1 MKKTVVLCVLDGF
14 GCAKDGPQNA
24 LTQAHMPHWSALWKE
39 FPHTLLQ
46 ASDHFVGLP
55 DGQMGN
61 SEVGHMTIGAG
72 RVILQDL
79 PRVSHAFASGA
90 ITGHQ
95 TLNEAIARLKE
106 TGGVFHVAGLLSP
119 GGVHSHMDHLK
130 ALTAYLTSQG
140 VKVALHAFL
149 DGRDTPP
156 QSALGYLR
164 EFLPFLKECPGATL
178 ATLGGRYFGMD
189 RDKRWDRVEKA
200 YQVLLGKAPATSL
213 SPEAY
218 IAQQYE
224 QEISDEFIPPMAFG
238 AYDGIKAS
246 DAFVMVNFRADRVR
260 QLLSALFVEDFSG
273 FERSAPLHLVG
284 QFGMSSY
291 SATLDGVL
299 ATLVT
304 NENVEESVGEVISKA
319 GMTQL
324 RLAETEKYA
333 HVTFFFNGGRE
344 DPFSGEDRHLI
355 PSPQVATYDLQ
366 PEMSAP
372 EVTDYLCEAITSNR
386 YDLIVV
392 NYANT
397 DMVGHT
403 GKMEA
408 AIKAL
413 ETVDAALGR
422 VSAAVKEVSG
432 ILIITSDHGNVED
445 MGDHSHPHT
454 AHTVNPV
461 PFVIVGAGDVALNAG
476 GLSDVAPTILTLLG
490 LTPPKVMTGTPLIEN
505 ASCQK
510 AM

>member
-130 ALTAYLTSQG
+130 SLTAYLTSQG
-140 VKVALHAFL
+140 VKVTLHAFL

-238 AYDGIKAS
+238 AYEGVKTT

-344 DPFSGEDRHLI
+344 DPFFGEDRHLI

-408 AIKAL
+408 AVKAL

-422 VSAAVKEVSG
+422 VSAAVKEVNG
-432 ILIITSDHGNVED
+432 ILIITSDHGNVEE

-461 PFVIVGAGDVALNAG
+461 PFVIMGAGDVALNAG

-490 LTPPKVMTGTPLIEN
+490 LTPPKVMTGTPLIED